1 MLRRALIGLYLVAA
15 VLGYWLGTRKL
26 LPFLDGL
33 YGTTSTPLARVG
45 FALREA
51 NPGASDA
58 DWARL
63 QPDVDTVRASFL
75 TGSPAL
81 FDLVVALRGLRSGG
95 NTDWARAEQ
104 SCRALNWRRC
114 DRPALEELKRR
125 SKP

>member
-15 VLGYWLGTRKL
+15 VLGYWLGTREL
-26 LPFLDGL
+26 LPFLEHL
-33 YGTTSTPLARVG
+33 HGTTSTPRARVG
-45 FALREA
+45 FALREQ
-51 NPGASDA
+51 NPGASGA

-63 QPDVDTVRASFL
+63 GPDVDSVRATWS
-75 TGSPAL
+75 TGAPAL